1 VECTS
6 TTKVGEYVAPTTK
19 RCTRSSAHNYATIS
33 ASGHPSPS
41 FSSHAPKANVPDE
54 RHLPELARAASLH
67 SQQPDKE
74 RGLMVL
80 RKTRR
85 LWTEAGGVTATRD
98 ISRVPVTILL
108 LVEIARH
115 F

>member
-1 VECTS
+1 MECTS
-6 TTKVGEYVAPTTK
+6 TTKVGEYVAPTAK

-67 SQQPDKE
+67 SQQLDKE

-85 LWTEAGGVTATRD
+85 LWTEAGDVAHPQD
-98 ISRVPVTILL
+98 ISMVRVTIRACA
-108 LVEIARH
+108 EIVRH

>member
-1 VECTS
+1 MECTS
-6 TTKVGEYVAPTTK
+6 TTKVGEYVAPTAK

-85 LWTEAGGVTATRD
+85 LSTEAGDAAHPRD
-98 ISRVPVTILL
+98 ISMVRVTIRALA
-108 LVEIARH
+108 EIAAH
-115 F
+115 S

>member
-1 VECTS
+1 MECTS
-6 TTKVGEYVAPTTK
+6 TTKVGEYVAPTAK

-85 LWTEAGGVTATRD
+85 LSTEAGDVAHPQD
-98 ISRVPVTILL
+98 ISMVRVTIRALA
-108 LVEIARH
+108 EIAAH
-115 F
+115 S

>member
-1 VECTS
+1 MECTS
-6 TTKVGEYVAPTTK
+6 TTKVGEYVAPTAK

-98 ISRVPVTILL
+98 ISRVPVTICAFAD
-108 LVEIARH
+108 IAAH